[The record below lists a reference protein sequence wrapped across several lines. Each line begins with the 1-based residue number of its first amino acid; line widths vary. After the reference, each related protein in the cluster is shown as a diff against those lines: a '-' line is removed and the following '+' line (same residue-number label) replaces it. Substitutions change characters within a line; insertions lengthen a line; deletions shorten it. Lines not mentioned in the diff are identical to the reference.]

1 MTEGVLPDPRV
12 SAAAVSVVIPAH
24 RADEGFRACLASVAS
39 CRPPAGEVIVVV
51 DGEAPGC
58 TALAAAAGARV
69 LVTNGGEGPAVARN
83 RGAREAAGAVVLF
96 LDADV
101 VAPADLMDRVAR
113 AFDQDPRLDG
123 IFGSYDAAPAAP
135 GVVSIFRN
143 LLHHHVHQTSRPEA
157 SSFWSG
163 CGALRKSVLG
173 ASGGFDE
180 HYGRPSVEDIELGSR
195 LVRAGRRIRLDRSLQ
210 VKHLKRWSLGGM
222 VVTDVRD
229 RALPWT
235 ELILC
240 ERRLPRDLNLRPGH
254 RVSTAAAL
262 AFVAGLAAIPFWPLP
277 GLLLAAPAL
286 LALLAANV
294 PFYRRLVTLRGPA
307 FLVTAI
313 PLHGLHYL
321 CGALGFGAGLARHA
335 LSAGRSSVLR
345 KARHVAA
352 SAGPAPFA
360 DTRVEPPALAPAPI
374 AGEP

>member
-24 RADEGFRACLASVAS
+24 HADEGFRACLASVAS

-101 VAPADLMDRVAR
+101 VAPSDLMDRVAA

-123 IFGSYDAAPAAP
+123 HLRFLRRRSRGP
-135 GVVSIFRN
+135 GVVSVFRN
-143 LLHHHVHQTSRPEA
+143 LLHHHVHQTSQPEA

-163 CGALRKSVLG
+163 CGALRTSVLG

-180 HYGRPSVEDIELGSR
+180 RYARPSVEDIELGSR

-210 VKHLKRWSLGGM
+210 VKHLKRWSLWGM

-235 ELILC
+235 ELILA

-262 AFVAGLAAIPFWPLP
+262 TLVAGLVAIPFWPLL

-286 LALLAANV
+286 VALLAANV

-307 FLVTAI
+307 FLVAAI

-335 LSAGRSSVLR
+335 LSAGRPFPSR
-345 KARHVAA
+345 EADHVAA
-352 SAGPAPFA
+352 SAGPEPFPGA
-360 DTRVEPPALAPAPI
+360 RIETAELAPARI